1 MSLALFR
8 VVATEFAAVSDANV
22 NAMLAIAQAQHT
34 SSGTVWGN
42 MYATA
47 MAYYTAHLMRLD
59 PGYGSGASSAAGG
72 TLTSQS
78 DGDLSR
84 GWSKPSKTVN
94 ATDEWLSETTYGRA
108 YLGLRNSRAGVSP
121 FATGLAV
128 L

>member
-8 VVATEFAAVSDANV
+8 VVATEFAAQSDATV
-22 NAMLAIAQAQHT
+22 EALLAIAQAQHT

-42 MYATA
+42 MYAIAT
-47 MAYYTAHLMRLD
+47 AYYTAHLMRLD
-59 PGYGSGASSAAGG
+59 PTYGSGASSVSGG
-72 TLTSQS
+72 ALTSQS

-84 GWSKPSKTVN
+84 GWSKPTKTVN

-108 YLGLRNSRAGVSP
+108 YLGIRNSRAGAAP
-121 FATGLAV
+121 FAIGLAV